1 MPHAKGD
8 YLLVSFAFR
17 KAKKDTKFTF
27 VKANNFVSLHFEK
40 VNNYDTRRLYR
51 FNLEVQHCC
60 AKIVR
65 IFVSG
70 KNNPIFF

>member
-1 MPHAKGD
+1 MKQK
-8 YLLVSFAFR
+8 YC
-17 KAKKDTKFTF
+17 KKDFATIT
-27 VKANNFVSLHFEK
+27 
-40 VNNYDTRRLYR
+40 YR

-70 KNNPIFF
+70 KNNPNFF

>member
-1 MPHAKGD
+1 MGSEISQQFMRSPVPGIQGIERTMLFYNAIKSI
-8 YLLVSFAFR
+8 LLCGTLLLYA
-17 KAKKDTKFTF
+17 
-27 VKANNFVSLHFEK
+27 
-40 VNNYDTRRLYR
+40 YR